1 MSNLEGIDAAKQAAE
16 ELWLNVLSHFDDET
30 LHQKFVGYCTITHQL
45 PLAAEKYKS
54 YREENGDSPIVDRYM
69 KAILMNAQFQYLP
82 DRVKETP
89 SEQKGALS
97 RLLTSALLLASGFV
111 LIVCWFSF
119 PALRIFLVMMLV
131 IFVGYKIQRYFNT
144 SK

>member
-30 LHQKFVGYCTITHQL
+30 LHQKFVGYCTTTHQL

-54 YREENGDSPIVDRYM
+54 YREENGDSLIVDRYM

-97 RLLTSALLLASGFV
+97 RLLTSALLLVSGFV
-111 LIVCWFSF
+111 LIVYWFSF